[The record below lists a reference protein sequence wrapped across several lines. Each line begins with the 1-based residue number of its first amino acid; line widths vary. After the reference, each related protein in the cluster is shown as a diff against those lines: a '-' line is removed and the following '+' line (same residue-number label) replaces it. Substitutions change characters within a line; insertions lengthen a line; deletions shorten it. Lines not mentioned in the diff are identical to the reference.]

1 MTAPLNLYPYYEHG
15 DAMNEGLTAK
25 ADEVLW
31 VEKYRPQLI
40 EDTIL
45 PESTKKIFQR
55 FIKDENVPNL
65 LLTGG
70 PGVGKTTVAK
80 AMLKEMGCD
89 YIVKNGSLNVNIDS
103 IRYDI
108 STFASAVSLTGGRKY
123 VIFDEAD
130 YLNAA
135 TVQPALRNFIEE
147 YSSNCGFIFTCN
159 FKNRIISPLRS
170 RLSEI
175 DFSIDSEDKPAL
187 AGQFYKRVLAIL
199 EQEGV
204 NYNKTV
210 VAKVIQKY
218 FPDFRRVLTELQSYA
233 ASGSIDEGIFVNL
246 KSESIDEL
254 FKLLKE
260 KNFTEMRKWV
270 ARNSDQDMNEM
281 FRAIYD
287 AATDRVELR
296 SLPGFVVT
304 TADYMYKSNFVADPE
319 INMVAYLTEIMI
331 ESEYK

>member
-1 MTAPLNLYPYYEHG
+1 MQ
-15 DAMNEGLTAK
+15 EGLTTK
-25 ADEVLW
+25 VNEVLW
-31 VEKYRPQLI
+31 VERYRPQLI

-45 PESTKKIFQR
+45 PQQTKEIFQK

-80 AMLKEMGCD
+80 AMLEEMGCD
-89 YIVKNGSLNVNIDS
+89 YIVKNGSLNVNIDAV
-103 IRYDI
+103 RYDI

-130 YLNAA
+130 YLPSTN
-135 TVQPALRNFIEE
+135 VQPALRNFIEE

-159 FKNRIISPLRS
+159 FKNGIISPLRS

-175 DFSIDSEDKPAL
+175 DFSIDNEEKPAL
-187 AGQFYKRVLAIL
+187 AGAFYKRVLAIL
-199 EQEGV
+199 DQEGV
-204 NYNKTV
+204 SYDKKV
-210 VAKVIQKY
+210 IAKVVQKY

-246 KSESIDEL
+246 KSESVDEL
-254 FKLLKE
+254 FSYLKS

-287 AATDRVELR
+287 AADERVEFR
-296 SLPGFVVT
+296 SMPGFVVT
-304 TADYMYKSNFVADPE
+304 TADYMYKANFASDSE